1 MNINDNS
8 DDRPVDKDTDRI
20 LGIYFRS
27 IKEQENE
34 INDLREQVFHLTK
47 DQLRLEWLL
56 DKAYTIQLRD
66 GDILTCR
73 AAIDIAMEEEL
84 KQLK

>member
-1 MNINDNS
+1 MTNDPKLLKQTL
-8 DDRPVDKDTDRI
+8 R
-20 LGIYFRS
+20 YFKEEKAEL
-27 IKEQENE
+27 IKRA

-56 DKAYTIQLRD
+56 DKAYTIQLRE

-73 AAIDIAMEEEL
+73 AAIDIEMEEEL

>member
-1 MNINDNS
+1 MTS
-8 DDRPVDKDTDRI
+8 DREAR
-20 LGIYFRS
+20 LERG
-27 IKEQENE
+27 IKEQENA

-56 DKAYTIQLRD
+56 DEAYTIELLN
-66 GDILTCR
+66 GKIITCR